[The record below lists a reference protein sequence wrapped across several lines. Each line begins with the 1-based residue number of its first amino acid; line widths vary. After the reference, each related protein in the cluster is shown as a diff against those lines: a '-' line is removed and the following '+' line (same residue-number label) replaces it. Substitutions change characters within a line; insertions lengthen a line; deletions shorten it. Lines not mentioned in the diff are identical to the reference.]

1 MTPRELED
9 APPASLVAEAN
20 RALAD
25 ETAHAEICFGRASAY
40 AGERLG
46 PGPLD
51 MSGALESTSL
61 AELVH
66 RTFVEG
72 LHRTDVGR
80 ARSRPHANTAT
91 DPAVASAFA
100 QLAEDEVRHAA
111 LAYRFVAH
119 CLEHAGA
126 RRGALVARLKRALAA
141 AAAEHGHAPQ
151 LALTEPS
158 SSLVAHGY
166 LPVPLRQAL
175 AAEAFRE
182 IVMPCTNALLATAE
196 RCPASRA
203 NDDSRGRAWLGF
215 ELTREGAPS
224 PTRKPETEAWARG
237 SARSATRRDR
247 GCDSRPRPRVVPGR
261 AVPRRVVKG

>member
-1 MTPRELED
+1 MED

-72 LHRTDVGR
+72 LHRRDVGR